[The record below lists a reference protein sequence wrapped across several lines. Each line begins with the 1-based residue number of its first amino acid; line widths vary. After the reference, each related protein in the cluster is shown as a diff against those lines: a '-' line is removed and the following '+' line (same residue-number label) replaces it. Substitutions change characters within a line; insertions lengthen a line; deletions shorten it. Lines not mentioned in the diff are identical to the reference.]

1 MSGVRKGSW
10 SAAGGILNPPMI
22 LCPKCDRPIPPD
34 NINIAA
40 DTALCRACGA
50 VTAVSAVVRGAAA
63 SSPVSAALP
72 SPRAAFDPASPPAGA
87 WYRDDGVETVIGATT
102 RSGIAVFLVPFV
114 VVWTCALVGG
124 VFGSQIASGKFDAM
138 TSVVG
143 VFLAIAGTIIGS
155 FALMTVCGRV
165 EVRLRQGTGEVFVG
179 VGVIG
184 WRRRFDAAGVR
195 TIREDWAGW
204 SSGKRPRKAIFV
216 EGAERVVFGSMLNE
230 GRRYFVM
237 EAMKRAL
244 RLG

>member
-1 MSGVRKGSW
+1 MHPEGFM
-10 SAAGGILNPPMI
+10 LP
-22 LCPKCDRPIPPD
+22 CPKCGGVIPAERID
-34 NINIAA
+34 LSKDAA
-40 DTALCRACGA
+40 RCPACDT
-50 VTAVSAVVRGAAA
+50 TSKVSLMIRGLNSAPPAT
-63 SSPVSAALP
+63 PVN
-72 SPRAAFDPASPPAGA
+72 PASPPPGA

-138 TSVVG
+138 TSLVG

-155 FALMTVCGRV
+155 FAVMTVCGRV
-165 EVRLRQGTGEVFVG
+165 EVRIRQGTGEVFVG

-184 WRRRFDAAGVR
+184 WRRRFDASGVR

-216 EGAERVVFGSMLNE
+216 EGVERVVFGSMLNE

-237 EAMKRAL
+237 EAMKRVL